1 MRLINLH
8 ASKLDNYIVLL
19 VKFCETISVNARPLC
34 YKLLTIILDLTLSRT
49 IIIIVIVIAE

>member
-19 VKFCETISVNARPLC
+19 VKFCKTISVNVRPLC
-34 YKLLTIILDLTLSRT
+34 YKLLTIILDLTLSLT
-49 IIIIVIVIAE
+49 IIMNVIVLAE